1 MIMLTPNMQSTRGHG
16 SGYCIPAGCVDAFR
30 HSSFQ
35 LPSGYGITCLLM
47 SSCLLPSRSSSSDW
61 QVPWWCRGQIR
72 STLFLSA
79 AHLARF
85 HLFCLEFNSCSRH
98 FVHLCHARH
107 YSQEDMC
114 IIGKEKEESGDR
126 SNIQPSEGHIFDQSW
141 PVNRSWLGAFVRW
154 QNFDLSHSL

>member
-1 MIMLTPNMQSTRGHG
+1 MTIWLCSLQTCRAQEDMV
-16 SGYCIPAGCVDAFR
+16 AGIAFQLGVLMPLDTA
-30 HSSFQ
+30 SFQ

-85 HLFCLEFNSCSRH
+85 YLFCLEFNSCSRH
-98 FVHLCHARH
+98 FMHLCHARH

-114 IIGKEKEESGDR
+114 IIGKEEEEDYCCDLR
-126 SNIQPSEGHIFDQSW
+126 TAHISVGLQITTC
-141 PVNRSWLGAFVRW
+141 
-154 QNFDLSHSL
+154 